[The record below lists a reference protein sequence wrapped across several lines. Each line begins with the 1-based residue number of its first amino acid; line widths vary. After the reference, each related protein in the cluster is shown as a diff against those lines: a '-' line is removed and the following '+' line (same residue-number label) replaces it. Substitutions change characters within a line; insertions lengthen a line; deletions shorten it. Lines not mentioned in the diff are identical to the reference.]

1 MYGSIFTLKV
11 KSGHEEELLNL
22 FKSYD
27 QDRPKGGIAWFVL
40 NADSK
45 EEWVGV
51 AVFASKEEYVA
62 NAERPEQHENFVQM
76 MEHLE
81 SEPEWTDGEF
91 LIGETY

>member
-27 QDRPKGGIAWFVL
+27 QDRPKGGVAWFVL

-62 NAERPEQHENFVQM
+62 NTERPEQHENFVQM

>member
-45 EEWVGV
+45 DEWVGV

>member
-27 QDRPKGGIAWFVL
+27 QDRPKGGIAWCVL

>member
-27 QDRPKGGIAWFVL
+27 QDRPKGGVAWFVL

>member
-45 EEWVGV
+45 DEWVGV

-91 LIGETY
+91 LIGATY

>member
-27 QDRPKGGIAWFVL
+27 QDRPKGGVAWIVL

>member
-1 MYGSIFTLKV
+1 MYGSIFSMKV
-11 KSGHEEELLNL
+11 KIGHEDQLLDL

-27 QDRPKGGIAWFVL
+27 QDRPKGGVAWFVL

-81 SEPEWTDGEF
+81 SEPDWTDGEF

>member
-1 MYGSIFTLKV
+1 MYGSIFSFKV
-11 KSGHEEELLNL
+11 KNGHEDDLLNL

-27 QDRPKGGIAWFVL
+27 QDRPEGGLAWFVL

-45 EEWVGV
+45 EEWLGV
-51 AVFASKEEYVA
+51 AVFENKEAYVA
-62 NAERPEQHENFVQM
+62 NAERPEQHENFMQM

-91 LIGETY
+91 IVGETY

>member
-27 QDRPKGGIAWFVL
+27 QDRPKGGVAWFVL

-51 AVFASKEEYVA
+51 AVFASKEEHVCLLYTSPSP
-62 NAERPEQHENFVQM
+62 R
-76 MEHLE
+76 
-81 SEPEWTDGEF
+81 DRG
-91 LIGETY
+91 